1 MQEVTYKGHLV
12 TFHCTDKWVA
22 TVWGPNPD
30 VSAGGQ
36 VVTATTEE
44 GADVLLS
51 RVQARIDRHEANGK
65 PQSLHP
71 VTPGHPSGPIS
82 SL

>member
-1 MQEVTYKGHLV
+1 MQEVTYRGYVVRL
-12 TFHCTDKWVA
+12 HCTDKWVA

-30 VSAGGQ
+30 MTAGGQ
-36 VVTATTEE
+36 VVTATKDE

-51 RVQARIDRHEANGK
+51 RVRARIDRHEANAK
-65 PQSLHP
+65 PQPLHP
-71 VTPGHPSGPIS
+71 VTPSHPLRPIS